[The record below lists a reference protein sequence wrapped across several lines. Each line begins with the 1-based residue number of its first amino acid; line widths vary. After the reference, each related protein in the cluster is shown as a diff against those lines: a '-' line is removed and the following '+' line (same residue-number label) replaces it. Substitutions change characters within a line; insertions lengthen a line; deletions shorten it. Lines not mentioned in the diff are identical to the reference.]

1 MTVAISIIA
10 AAAMLFLFLRWQTW
24 KERFGSRDD
33 NYDIMQMQRLLA
45 DGDDKDPV
53 QAVAVMAG
61 GKLPKSI
68 RQPAPEQMPLR
79 QPAQPDAGPRK
90 NLPVLDATAQ
100 EIYLRL
106 HAEFPQIPLLCRV
119 DVAALIGHTGTTA
132 PRVQA
137 DFVLC
142 KKDFTAAV
150 VIFIERQQGDS
161 LIARAEQLLRQQRL
175 RVLRWSADRLPS
187 REEMRRQIFRPKAA

>member
-1 MTVAISIIA
+1 MSVAIPIIA
-10 AAAMLFLFLRWQTW
+10 AAAMLFFVLKAWQTW

-33 NYDIMQMQRLLA
+33 NYEIMQMQRLLA
-45 DGDDKDPV
+45 ESDDNDPI

-68 RQPAPEQMPLR
+68 RQPA
-79 QPAQPDAGPRK
+79 PDAGPRK

-106 HAEFPQIPLLCRV
+106 HAEFPQVPLLCRV
-119 DVAALIGHTGTTA
+119 DVAALIGNEVTP
-132 PRVQA
+132 PRIQA

-142 KKDFTAAV
+142 KKDFTPAV
-150 VIFIERQQGDS
+150 AIFIERRQGDN
-161 LIARAEQLLRQQRL
+161 LLARAEQLLRQQRL
-175 RVLRWSADRLPS
+175 RVLRWSPEQMPS
-187 REEMRRQIFRPKAA
+187 RHEMRRQIFRTKSA